1 MLIASGEIGGTRP
14 GTALLINLLHLLKT
28 LYHRMIPSC
37 TASKIFFDEIG
48 KK

>member
-14 GTALLINLLHLLKT
+14 GTALLINL
-28 LYHRMIPSC
+28 HRMIPSC